1 MNQAKLV
8 IFIVSYILSLISFPI
23 LVQAETKNQDLIF
36 EKPNKPYICPRQ
48 SVIETL
54 KKYQVQAGET
64 AASIAA
70 KYDLLPQTIIAINP
84 QLQNQK
90 VADGEEIYIPAYNGF
105 IIDINPGQSY
115 IEIASRYVVKAEL
128 LWEVNGCKEIPPNRL
143 FIPSTSFNVQNIP
156 NLSTITDNSNINN
169 SNINN
174 NVVFYPLDSIA
185 PIGFD
190 YGNQQNPL
198 LNQRVFH
205 SGIDLIAPEF
215 TPVFAVT
222 NGLVVYAGNKG
233 DYGNLVVI
241 NHANGKQTR
250 YAHLSQVIVKTGQ
263 NVSGG
268 EQIGTV
274 GITGKPDIKQ
284 THVHF
289 EVRSDTNQGWK
300 SEDPKGFLPQ

>member
-1 MNQAKLV
+1 MNKVKLV
-8 IFIVSYILSLISFPI
+8 IFIVSYILSLIISDS
-23 LVQAETKNQDLIF
+23 VVKAETKKPDLVF
-36 EKPNKPYICPRQ
+36 EKPDENQYTCPRK

-54 KKYQVQAGET
+54 TKYQVKSGET
-64 AASIAA
+64 VASIAA
-70 KYDLLPQTIIAINP
+70 KYNLLPQTIIGVNP
-84 QLQNQK
+84 ALQNQNLEG
-90 VADGEEIYIPAYNGF
+90 GEEIYIPAYNGF

-128 LWEVNGCKEIPPNRL
+128 LWEVNGCKEIPPSKL

-156 NLSTITDNSNINN
+156 NLSTINDNN
-169 SNINN
+169 NINN
-174 NVVFYPLDSIA
+174 NVVVYPLDSIA
-185 PIGFD
+185 PVGFD
-190 YGNQQNPL
+190 YGNQDNPL
-198 LNQRVFH
+198 LNKRVFH

-274 GITGKPDIKQ
+274 GITGKPDIRQ
-284 THVHF
+284 THLHF